1 MAWPSSGSLS
11 KTNFDQDT
19 DTPANARAQLEAMY
33 DHVLAISNEVTDGA
47 TVWHSGNDGAA
58 SGLDSDLLDG
68 QHGSYYQNASNL
80 NAGTVPLARLPL
92 GNGNGIDADLL
103 DGYDGSHFLNLNN
116 HTGFIITSQIG
127 DNQVTQAKIGATAV
141 GQAEIKELTSDTSLV
156 CGGGTATTIKDIIS
170 AYGLYYVSAGGGFC
184 LSTELRVTTPSAWR
198 DVFSI
203 VAFDASTATS
213 STGVQPRVLT
223 GQTTGSSQTATARDV
238 YIGASPPHSINGL
251 DFSDLFVFLRL
262 NDKGELIASWIAS
275 DPPWYNN
282 GPTKTKPTRTTSTK
296 KYINKL
302 ILPENFNSLD
312 KRLQF
317 LALAD
322 AKTEEVELDESIK
335 NADMDLIPTPYIGNY
350 SDDQIILLEPD
361 GKLYQD
367 LINIRN
373 NGGDIMEI
381 IHGGYIKI
389 GEDSKA
395 GSHQKPCR
403 CRMKKVMWK

>member
-103 DGYDGSHFLNLNN
+103 DGFDGSHFLNLNN

-127 DNQVTQAKIGATAV
+127 DDQVTQAKIGATAV
-141 GQAEIKELTSDTSLV
+141 GQAELKILTNDVTDNSV
-156 CGGGTATTIKDIIS
+156 NGIEQNHYYIS
-170 AYGLYYVSAGGGFC
+170 AAGGFL
-184 LSTELRVTTPSAWR
+184 LSQELRV
-198 DVFSI
+198 
-203 VAFDASTATS
+203 STAPSLIQYVHDFSALNSVTGTTSTGICSRLLRHLTS
-213 STGVQPRVLT
+213 S
-223 GQTTGSSQTATARDV
+223 DV
-238 YIGASPPHSINGL
+238 ITIYSRSVYVAASPPHSIGGME
-251 DFSDLFVFLRL
+251 FGDLFLFIKL
-262 NDKGELIASWIAS
+262 NDEGKIKSSWVAS

-282 GPTKTKPTRTTSTK
+282 GPTKTRPTRTTKTK